1 MTPSFPQ
8 TLRKGPKVGFQEEG
22 IEARGLELCPGLQN
36 DQGLR
41 PGLPGAEALGA
52 ARCPAPVCSQTPRG
66 PPWVLPTPV
75 LRVALPLRELPSHH
89 RVLLTQRPAQ
99 RDRGKAG
106 LCLRCSHSLAKIS

>member
-22 IEARGLELCPGLQN
+22 IEVRGLELACPGLQN

-75 LRVALPLRELPSHH
+75 CSS
-89 RVLLTQRPAQ
+89 
-99 RDRGKAG
+99 G
-106 LCLRCSHSLAKIS
+106 LGRAHSSGWLSRCGSCRLITACC